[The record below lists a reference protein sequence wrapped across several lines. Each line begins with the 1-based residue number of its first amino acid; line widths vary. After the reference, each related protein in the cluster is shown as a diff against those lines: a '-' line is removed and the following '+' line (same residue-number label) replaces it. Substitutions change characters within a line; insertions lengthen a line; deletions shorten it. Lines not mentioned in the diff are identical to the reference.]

1 MTYTL
6 GLDYGSLSC
15 RGILADIRDEEKVHV
30 GELMTLMRY
39 LDPKEAACF
48 LEGEEEVHE
57 MLEKLGMAKADGIA
71 PAEGPTV
78 GSLVK

>member
-1 MTYTL
+1 
-6 GLDYGSLSC
+6 
-15 RGILADIRDEEKVHV
+15 
-30 GELMTLMRY
+30 MTLMRY
-39 LDPKEAACF
+39 LDPKEAECF